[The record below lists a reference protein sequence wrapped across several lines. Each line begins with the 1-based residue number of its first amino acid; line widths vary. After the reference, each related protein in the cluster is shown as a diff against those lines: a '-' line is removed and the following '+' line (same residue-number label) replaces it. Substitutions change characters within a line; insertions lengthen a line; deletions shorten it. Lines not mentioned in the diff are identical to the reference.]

1 MEWTEKWANRYKM
14 VKEIYELV
22 NQMAQYFQY
31 GLSNDG
37 EEKEVQ
43 FSFTYDKQTSMERR
57 RYLT

>member
-1 MEWTEKWANRYKM
+1 M